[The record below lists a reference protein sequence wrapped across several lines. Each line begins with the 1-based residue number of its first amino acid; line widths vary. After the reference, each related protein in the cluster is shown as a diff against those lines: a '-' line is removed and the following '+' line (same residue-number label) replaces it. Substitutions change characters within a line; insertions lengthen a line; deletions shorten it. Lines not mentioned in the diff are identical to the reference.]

1 MLQTRHKSNKIKVM
15 KIKKSILWLAIL
27 LNIVFVEVQAQTIEG
42 NTGSKIT
49 KSEAQTA
56 LDFHNKVRS
65 DVGAPAL
72 IWSPELAKYA
82 QEWADH
88 LASKGCKMQH
98 RPHDGKWAQ
107 KYGEN
112 IFWGK
117 GMDYSALDAS
127 KSWYSEIEDYTYG
140 KVNNSNWNKTG
151 HYTQMVWKNTTQV
164 GIALAKCSDGAII
177 IVANYDPA
185 GNYMGEAPY

>member
-1 MLQTRHKSNKIKVM
+1 M
-15 KIKKSILWLAIL
+15 KIKKNILWFT
-27 LNIVFVEVQAQTIEG
+27 IVLSFLFIEVNAQTLE
-42 NTGSKIT
+42 NKTGSKVT
-49 KSEAQTA
+49 KTDAQAA
-56 LDFHNKVRS
+56 LDFHNKARS
-65 DVGAPAL
+65 DVGVPGL
-72 IWSPELAKYA
+72 TWSNELAKFA

-88 LASKGCKMQH
+88 LASKGCDMEH
-98 RPHDGKWAQ
+98 RPHSGKWAQ

-127 KSWYSEIEDYTYG
+127 KSWYSEIDDYTYG
-140 KVNNSNWNKTG
+140 IVNDSNWNKTG

-177 IVANYDPA
+177 IVANYNPA

>member
-1 MLQTRHKSNKIKVM
+1 M
-15 KIKKSILWLAIL
+15 KIRINIVGLAIL
-27 LNIVFVEVQAQTIEG
+27 LAVVIIDVHAQNVQG
-42 NTGSKIT
+42 NTGSKVT
-49 KSEAQTA
+49 KEEGQAA

-88 LASKGCKMQH
+88 LAKQGCKMQH
-98 RPHDGKWAQ
+98 RPREGQWVQ

-127 KSWYSEIEDYTYG
+127 KSWYSEIEDYTYE
-140 KVNNSNWNKTG
+140 KVNDSNWNKTG

-164 GIALAKCSDGAII
+164 GIAVAKCSDGAII
-177 IVANYDPA
+177 IVANYNPP
-185 GNYMGEAPY
+185 GNYMGETPY

>member
-1 MLQTRHKSNKIKVM
+1 M
-15 KIKKSILWLAIL
+15 KFKKSILGLAIL
-27 LNIVFVEVQAQTIEG
+27 LVVLVVELRAQTVDD
-42 NTGSKIT
+42 NTGSKVT
-49 KSEAQTA
+49 KNEAQAA
-56 LDFHNKVRS
+56 LDFHNKVRA
-65 DVGAPAL
+65 DVGVSAL
-72 IWSPELAKYA
+72 TWSPELAKFA

-88 LASKGCKMQH
+88 LASQGCEMQH
-98 RPHDGKWAQ
+98 RPGDGQWAQ

-117 GMDYSALDAS
+117 GMDYSTLDAS
-127 KSWYSEIEDYTYG
+127 KSWYSEIDDYTYG
-140 KVNNSNWNKTG
+140 KVNESNWSKAG

-177 IVANYDPA
+177 IVANYNPA

>member
-1 MLQTRHKSNKIKVM
+1 M

-27 LNIVFVEVQAQTIEG
+27 LVLLVADVKGQTLSDNI
-42 NTGSKIT
+42 GSKLT
-49 KSEAQTA
+49 QEEAKAA
-56 LDFHNKVRS
+56 LDFHNKVRA
-65 DVGAPAL
+65 DVGVSEL
-72 IWSPELAKYA
+72 TWSPELAKFA

-88 LASKGCKMQH
+88 LASQGCEMQH
-98 RPHDGKWAQ
+98 RPGDGQWAQ
-107 KYGEN
+107 KHGEN

-117 GMDYSALDAS
+117 GKDYSALEAS
-127 KSWYSEIEDYTYG
+127 ESWYSEIDDYTYG
-140 KVNNSNWNKTG
+140 AVNESNWSKTG

-177 IVANYDPA
+177 IVANYNPA